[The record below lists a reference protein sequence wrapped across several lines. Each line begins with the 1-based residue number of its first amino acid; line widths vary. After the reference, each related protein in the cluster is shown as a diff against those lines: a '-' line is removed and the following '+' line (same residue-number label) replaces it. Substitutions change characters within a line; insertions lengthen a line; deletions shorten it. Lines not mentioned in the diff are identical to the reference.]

1 MLTCRGFIGSFF
13 ISENSDRCGN
23 QRKNFSY
30 NSHARVAAF
39 GDCARVRIFVPGT
52 SDSGVRKS
60 VRRHS
65 GVFAAQN
72 IRMKTKKTTSKSLI
86 PVWLL
91 KVGSSR
97 CIFLNSCNPVF
108 KLYPLQPVVH
118 RLGGNPEKENC

>member
-23 QRKNFSY
+23 QRKNFIY

-72 IRMKTKKTTSKSLI
+72 IKNENEKNDLQIVDSGLAFEGRFISLYF
-86 PVWLL
+86 L
-91 KVGSSR
+91 KLMQSR
-97 CIFLNSCNPVF
+97 I
-108 KLYPLQPVVH
+108 
-118 RLGGNPEKENC
+118 